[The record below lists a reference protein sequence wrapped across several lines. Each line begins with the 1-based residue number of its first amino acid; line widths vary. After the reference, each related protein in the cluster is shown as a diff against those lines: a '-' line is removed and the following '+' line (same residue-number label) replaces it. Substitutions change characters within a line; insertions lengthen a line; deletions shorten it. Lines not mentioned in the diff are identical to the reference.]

1 MAKNICFT
9 TRLRGAMTAY
19 GHAMPC
25 NLKGTICCS
34 MRGHVS
40 AFFGEA
46 QGVTVPIS
54 RGGPPVLTE

>member
-1 MAKNICFT
+1 MANNVCFT
-9 TRLRGAMTAY
+9 TRLPGAMTAY

-25 NLKGTICCS
+25 NLKGTICPI
-34 MRGHVS
+34 RGHVS

-46 QGVTVPIS
+46 QGVIVPIS